1 MHESDLG
8 NRMKRYEAVSDDYL
22 LRRVPVIVRIDG
34 RAFHTFTR
42 GMKRPFD
49 DDILLE
55 SMRQTM
61 KYLCENIGGCVFG
74 YTQSDEITL
83 VLTDYKTIHTEPWFG
98 YRKSKVISICS
109 SMATWKFNDTFRR
122 LVEAGY
128 NEYFEV
134 WDRKDEDD
142 KLWNTYNKAVE
153 KGALFDCRAFNVPID
168 DVCNNTI
175 WRQAD
180 ASRNS
185 VEQVGHFYFSDK
197 ELYKKSVNDIQD
209 MLVLQKNVN
218 WNDFPVHL
226 KRGSSCIKI
235 DTEKKVIVRGE
246 EKVVPSCE
254 WVVDKK
260 MPILTQNRDYVES
273 RIYIRED

>member
-168 DVCNNTI
+168 DVCNNII

-273 RIYIRED
+273 KIYIRED